1 MVKPTLST
9 MLLEASS
16 HPFSFDIAHVSDN
29 RTVCPCGP
37 FFFSLF
43 FSKNYKVT
51 FFAFFFISKQI
62 STNALLKKKS
72 FKKKTG
78 LAFDPI
84 KQWPAHRPI
93 YFFKF
98 N

>member
-1 MVKPTLST
+1 MVKPTLSI

-37 FFFSLF
+37 FFFSLS

-51 FFAFFFISKQI
+51 FFAFFFFNQ
-62 STNALLKKKS
+62 LMHYLKKIIL
-72 FKKKTG
+72 KKKTG

-93 YFFKF
+93 YFSKF

>member
-1 MVKPTLST
+1 MVKPTLSI

-37 FFFSLF
+37 FFFSLS

-51 FFAFFFISKQI
+51 FFAFFFFLISKQI
-62 STNALLKKKS
+62 STNALLKKNH
-72 FKKKTG
+72 FLKKN
-78 LAFDPI
+78 
-84 KQWPAHRPI
+84 RPGV
-93 YFFKF
+93 
-98 N
+98 